1 MLTFLRKNT
10 NLYLL
15 CLASLTQGFMLLN
28 FNLLKLVDH
37 IPSIA
42 DGRRVNLPKGVC
54 LHTEPR

>member
-1 MLTFLRKNT
+1 MSTFFLKNT

-15 CLASLTQGFMLLN
+15 CSASLTQSFTLLN

-42 DGRRVNLPKGVC
+42 DGKRVSLPK
-54 LHTEPR
+54 